1 MKLAVLYGK
10 TSDQHHYFLD
20 AFQDHFDKV
29 LGVPMTGTRFCYD
42 EEGARL
48 LYKSTDL
55 CQFDAVFLRLF
66 GTDLYVG
73 EHVPEILIENGV
85 YTQMEKDSLS
95 IASNKFYSMRVLAE
109 GGVQVPK
116 SIYTLSTK
124 ETVKAAEKIGY
135 PVIVKLIS
143 GYGGKGVMK
152 ATSKE
157 ELRPIID
164 TLEVFEQEICLQEFI
179 QNPGEDVRVVVVG
192 DETFSYKRVGSEE
205 EWRSNVSRGG
215 DRVSYDAPEEVRETA
230 IKAARLAGF
239 DICGVDIIES
249 EQGPMVAEINFSPG
263 LTPETC
269 EIIGADVHEKMA
281 SLIKEKVLD
290 KKSKLDDS

>member
-20 AFQDHFDKV
+20 AFKDHFDKV
-29 LGVPMTGTRFCYD
+29 LGVPMVGTRFSYD
-42 EEGARL
+42 DEGAKL
-48 LYKSTDL
+48 LYKSTNL
-55 CQFDAVFLRLF
+55 CDFDAVFLRLF
-66 GTDLYVG
+66 GADLYVG
-73 EHVPEILIENGV
+73 EHVPEILIENEV

-109 GGVQVPK
+109 GDVPVPK

-124 ETVKAAEKIGY
+124 ETVKAAEQIGY

-157 ELRPIID
+157 ELKPIID
-164 TLEVFEQEICLQEFI
+164 TLEIFEQEICLQEFVE
-179 QNPGEDVRVVVVG
+179 NPGEDIRVVVVG
-192 DETFSYKRVGSEE
+192 DETYSYKRVGSEE

-215 DRVSYDAPEEVRETA
+215 DRVSYDASEDVREIA
-230 IKAARLAGF
+230 LKAARLAGF
-239 DICGVDIIES
+239 DICGVDVIES
-249 EQGPMVAEINFSPG
+249 ESGPMVAEINISPG
-263 LTPETC
+263 MLPETC
-269 EIIGADVHEKMA
+269 DIIGTDIHDRIA
-281 SLIKEKVLD
+281 SYMKEKVLD
-290 KKSKLDDS
+290 KKSKLD